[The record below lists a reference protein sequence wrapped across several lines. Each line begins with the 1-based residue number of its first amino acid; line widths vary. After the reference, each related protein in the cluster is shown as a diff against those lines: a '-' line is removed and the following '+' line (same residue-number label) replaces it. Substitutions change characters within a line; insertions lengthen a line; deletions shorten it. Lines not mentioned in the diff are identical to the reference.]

1 MNASLEDSV
10 IILIFFFLTKA
21 TSPGRQVL
29 ETQISKTVTS
39 LDQKSR
45 FNWAE

>member
-10 IILIFFFLTKA
+10 IIFLLTKA
-21 TSPGRQVL
+21 ASPARQVL